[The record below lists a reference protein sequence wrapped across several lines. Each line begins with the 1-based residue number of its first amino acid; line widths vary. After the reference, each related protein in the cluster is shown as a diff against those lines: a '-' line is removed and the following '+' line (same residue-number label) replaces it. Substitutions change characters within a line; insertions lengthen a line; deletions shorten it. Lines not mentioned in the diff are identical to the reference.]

1 MKFLLPVAL
10 LGAAA
15 AAPAFAE
22 CVPPTIAV
30 NMPDGSK
37 ATMDDMLATKRAIKD
52 MDAAAQQF
60 DDCLIAERD
69 AKIAAGGDSMKEDQ
83 KVKISNEYADRQN
96 EVADKLQKI
105 ADQFNVE
112 VRAYKA
118 KAAAAAPAAGA
129 APAATPPAKP

>member
-1 MKFLLPVAL
+1 
-10 LGAAA
+10 
-15 AAPAFAE
+15 
-22 CVPPTIAV
+22 TQH
-30 NMPDGSK
+30 
-37 ATMDDMLATKRAIKD
+37 AIKD
-52 MDAAAQQF
+52 LDAAAQQF
-60 DDCLIAERD
+60 DDCLVAERD

-118 KAAAAAPAAGA
+118 KTAAAAPGAAAPGAAAPAAST
-129 APAATPPAKP
+129 TPPAKP